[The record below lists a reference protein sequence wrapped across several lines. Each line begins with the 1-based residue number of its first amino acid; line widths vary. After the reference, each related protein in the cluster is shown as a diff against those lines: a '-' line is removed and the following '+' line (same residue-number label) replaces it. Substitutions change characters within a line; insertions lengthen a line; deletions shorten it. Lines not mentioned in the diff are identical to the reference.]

1 MQQLQTVFQA
11 SVMALICLSAIVFAA
26 AEGQPLVSLTIPA
39 AIIAWAIVDRPNR
52 NGLGPNWSFAI
63 GLFGVGAA
71 LTEFFTGG
79 IEARILAPS
88 HLLAYLVWII
98 LFQRKA
104 NRHYWTLLGLTVL
117 QVAIASLLTTAA
129 WLGVAVILYASAAL
143 WTMGVFTLYRAVQHV
158 ASADVTPDIGAA
170 APAADRRRFGYVSPG
185 VSRVRHSAHL
195 DPTERMIGWHFSGGA
210 LLMMVLALSLSGM
223 FFLFIPRVWPNQ
235 YQLFS
240 DSPMLSAHSVTG
252 FSEDVRLGDIGAILE
267 NDELVMEIALF
278 DADTGAAIEPAD
290 YASEFGSDDP
300 LFRGQVMEK
309 YQNGRWRRADPE
321 YRDEFHTWMPQPYE
335 RNSLRQHVFLQPI
348 GSSAL
353 FACGRVLSC
362 RSEEPRERFRKDR
375 TTNTVRRG
383 EDADLSRPVE
393 YDVFTSR
400 LNSISQGLY
409 PPNYRIPCLELP
421 RGLER
426 LEELAAGIAA
436 PNESA
441 SAAER
446 TARLVAYLRDSPEFS
461 YSLDLSVDDPAVDPV
476 VDFLFN
482 RKQGHCEY
490 YATALALMLRSVD
503 VPSRVVSGFKGGK
516 FNRQSNQ
523 YEIRQLHAHLWVEA
537 YIGGGWVP
545 LDATPPAREES
556 VDRLQSGPSSIVGR
570 LRHAWERTWSQ
581 GVRLSRADQ
590 DRLLYDP
597 IRDGAQNLWQSV
609 RDLGGTGFSFGDL
622 LRSLGTSPQRWISW
636 RGGVVAFMILLMAA
650 AVIALL
656 RRIWSLLRRLGG
668 SSVEG
673 NRAARTVEFYE
684 RFRRVAARAGFE
696 REGSQTPREFA
707 DVLAESLPANAA
719 KPQLPEFV
727 TENYYRVRFGN
738 EQLAPEL
745 LSSLKQQLDLFE
757 QQLGGLRRDPTAS
770 GNPAAAT

>member
-1 MQQLQTVFQA
+1 MQQLRTVFQA

-39 AIIAWAIVDRPNR
+39 AIIAWATVDRPNR

-63 GLFGVGAA
+63 GLIGVGAA

-98 LFQRKA
+98 LFQSKA

-143 WTMGVFTLYRAVQHV
+143 WTMGVFTLYRAVQRV
-158 ASADVTPDIGAA
+158 ASADAAGTVGTA
-170 APAADRRRFGYVSPG
+170 APAADGRRFGYVSPG

-195 DPTERMIGWHFSGGA
+195 DPSERMIGWHFSGGA

-240 DSPMLSAHSVTG
+240 DSPILSAHSVTG
-252 FSEDVRLGDIGAILE
+252 FSDDVRLGDIGAILE
-267 NDELVMEIALF
+267 NDELVMEISLF
-278 DADTGAAIEPAD
+278 DADTDAAIEPAD
-290 YASEFGSDDP
+290 YASEFGSDTP
-300 LFRGQVMEK
+300 LFRGQVMEN
-309 YQNGRWRRADPE
+309 YRNGRWRRADPE
-321 YRDEFHTWMPQPYE
+321 YRDEFHVWRPQPLE
-335 RNSLRQHVFLQPI
+335 RNSLRQHVLLQPV

-362 RSEEPRERFRKDR
+362 RSAEGGGRFREDR

-383 EDADLSRPVE
+383 EDADLSRPFE

-400 LNSISQGLY
+400 LTSISQGLY
-409 PPNYRIPCLELP
+409 PFNYRVPCLELP
-421 RGLER
+421 QGLTR
-426 LEELAAGIAA
+426 LEELAKEIAS
-436 PNESA
+436 PSEYPG
-441 SAAER
+441 AAER
-446 TARLVAYLRDSPEFS
+446 TDRLVSYLRDSPEFS
-461 YSLDLSVDDPAVDPV
+461 YSLDLSVDDPSVDPV

-516 FNRQSNQ
+516 LNRQTNQ
-523 YEIRQLHAHLWVEA
+523 FEVRQLHAHLWVEA

-545 LDATPPAREES
+545 FDATPPAREDS
-556 VDRLQSGPSSIVGR
+556 VDRLQSGPSGIVGR

-597 IRDGAQNLWQSV
+597 IRDGARNLWESV
-609 RDLGGTGFSFGDL
+609 RDLGGSGASISDL

-636 RGGVVAFMILLMAA
+636 RGGVVAFMILLVTAA
-650 AVIALL
+650 IVALL
-656 RRIWSLLRRLGG
+656 RRVWSLLRRLGG
-668 SSVEG
+668 GSVEG
-673 NRAARTVEFYE
+673 NRATRTVEFYE

-696 REGSQTPREFA
+696 REGAQTPREFA
-707 DVLAESLPANAA
+707 GVLSGSLPADGAG
-719 KPQLPEFV
+719 PQLPEFV
-727 TENYYRVRFGN
+727 TENYYRVRYGN

-757 QQLGGLRRDPTAS
+757 EQLEGLRRNSTAG
-770 GNPAAAT
+770 GNPATAT